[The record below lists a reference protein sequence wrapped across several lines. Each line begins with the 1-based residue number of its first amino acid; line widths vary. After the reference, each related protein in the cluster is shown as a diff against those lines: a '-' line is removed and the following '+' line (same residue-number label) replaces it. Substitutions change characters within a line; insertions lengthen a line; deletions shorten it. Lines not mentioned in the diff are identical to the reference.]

1 MPIPV
6 PKPPKAATGPV
17 ASAGIAAGTV
27 ADAGG
32 PWKEERK
39 EDAGADWMERNL
51 FGGGLSSLLN

>member
-1 MPIPV
+1 MPMPV

-17 ASAGIAAGTV
+17 ETAGTL
-27 ADAGG
+27 AGTAGG
-32 PWKEERK
+32 PWKEDRK